1 MEIGI
6 GDWAQIPALSLTTLE
21 DFTSVCS
28 LLGFHPMGLPSGLAD
43 LSGVF

>member
-28 LLGFHPMGLPSGLAD
+28 LLGFHPMGLPSSLAD